1 MRTAALSDLDVQTLV
16 RDEIEWT
23 PEVDAAGIGVAVE
36 DGTVT
41 LSGEVDS
48 YTERL
53 AAMRAAERVRGVRAV
68 VDDMV
73 VHPRSALFTSE
84 TDVAKEVDRALAA
97 AVNVPRTVKA
107 EIIGH
112 NVTLVGQ
119 VDWEFQRAA
128 AKRAVEHLRGV
139 YSVTSMISLTP
150 RASAADAEERIRA
163 ALMRSAAVDAD
174 GIGVKVIGNKV
185 TLTGVVGSS
194 AERRQAAKAA
204 WSSPHVTE
212 VDNRIVVRVA

>member
-73 VHPRSALFTSE
+73 VHPRSALFSSE